1 MARISPEEMVVRLE
15 KGKPIPAILLLGEE
29 AYLRDTCREQL
40 IERFVPEAART
51 WAVSRY
57 SAGRGETQAAL
68 DQAQTMAMLSP
79 QQVVFLEDVKVIEE
93 LGEKNRDAA
102 VAQLEA
108 YLKNRAPFTVMVL
121 EATGLDQRMKLG
133 KLLAEKALVVECGLG
148 EKPEERQAAAVA
160 LARAIGKEQGV
171 EFEKGAAEDLAEFV
185 AADLMRLKTEID
197 KLATYAAEKKVIGR
211 EDVSALVISE
221 KTTTVWELADM
232 LASRQS
238 KKAQEFLDRLLRD
251 GEEPLQML
259 GAMAWMYRKLIEA
272 SEVKGVTNGW
282 QAARALGMR
291 PEQAALALQNAR
303 RISKARLL
311 KGLGALRAIG
321 ERGFVMADAAV
332 MVRQQRGGFIADD
345 GSLQV
350 GAGKIADR
358 FQGAPGRCDEN
369 LDFDPGVPNGNGSAQ
384 IS

>member
-108 YLKNRAPFTVMVL
+108 YLKNPAPFTVMVL

-160 LARAIGKEQGV
+160 RAIGKEQGV

-197 KLATYAAEKKVIGR
+197 KLATYVAEKKVIGR
-211 EDVSALVISE
+211 ADVSALVISE
-221 KTTTVWELADM
+221 KTTTVWELADL

-238 KKAQEFLDRLLRD
+238 KKAQEFLDRLLRE
-251 GEEPLQML
+251 GEEPVRIV
-259 GAMAWMYRKLIEA
+259 GGIAWMFRKLIEA
-272 SEVKGVTNGW
+272 SELKGVTNGW
-282 QAARALGMR
+282 QAARALGMNAT
-291 PEQAALALQNAR
+291 QAELALQNAR
-303 RISKARLL
+303 KISKLRLL
-311 KGLGALRAIG
+311 AGLHALRN
-321 ERGFVMADAAV
+321 
-332 MVRQQRGGFIADD
+332 ADD
-345 GSLQV
+345 RLKGS
-350 GAGKIADR
+350 GAEPRTVMEFLVTQLTSG
-358 FQGAPGRCDEN
+358 E
-369 LDFDPGVPNGNGSAQ
+369 AQ
-384 IS
+384 A